1 MAKVRINN
9 NLCHTFKILFC
20 CLYYYYSR
28 RNTKSCPIDSLPLS
42 VDGLFP
48 DNYTKREISEQ
59 KVTCLN
65 DGCDAIIPLL
75 EADQHYAS
83 CEFNKNQ
90 VSHICLFI
98 LSFIIINNLQ
108 VLS

>member
-1 MAKVRINN
+1 MIIV
-9 NLCHTFKILFC
+9 FFFC
-20 CLYYYYSR
+20 R

-65 DGCDAIIPLL
+65 NGCDAVIPLL
-75 EADQHYAS
+75 EADKHYAS

-90 VSHICLFI
+90 VHHIHIYFLTS
-98 LSFIIINNLQ
+98 SFLI
-108 VLS
+108 